1 MRRLAL
7 TAALTGLMLIP
18 FCGVSRAQDVRPLLD
33 RMDRLE
39 RDINQLQ
46 RQVYRPGSAAGAP
59 VPMAPVDS
67 SAALNAEVRFG
78 QIDDQMR
85 SLRGQLE
92 EANNGISQLRTRLE
106 KLVNDVDLRLSALER
121 PGDAPKEQAAN
132 VPPPPR
138 GAGNTTASVPP
149 PPRGASDPT
158 APASQSGN
166 LGTLSTTGSGAPTP
180 AAARGPGANVPA
192 GTAEEQYDYAIGLL
206 RSSKYPDA
214 EQALRSFIQ
223 KNPAHPMTANA
234 QYWLGETFYVRS
246 DFKDAAATFAEGYQ
260 KFPKSGKGPDYL
272 LKLGMSLGR
281 MGQKADA
288 CKAYQ
293 RLDRDF
299 PIVPQNIKDV
309 STGEKQKLAC

>member
-7 TAALTGLMLIP
+7 TAALTGLLIFP
-18 FCGVSRAQDVRPLLD
+18 LSGIGQAQDVRPLLD

-46 RQVYRPGSAAGAP
+46 RQVYRPGSAGAP
-59 VPMAPVDS
+59 VPMAPMDS
-67 SAALNAEVRFG
+67 SAVGLNAEVRFG

-85 SLRGQLE
+85 QLRGQLE
-92 EANNGISQLRTRLE
+92 EANNNITQLRSRLE
-106 KLVNDVDLRLSALER
+106 KLVNDVDLRLSALEH
-121 PGDAPKEQAAN
+121 PGETPKEQPTAAAS
-132 VPPPPR
+132 PPPR
-138 GAGNTTASVPP
+138 GAGNTAASVPP
-149 PPRGASDPT
+149 PPRGASDPS

-166 LGTLSTTGSGAPTP
+166 LGTLSSAGAGGNQ
-180 AAARGPGANVPA
+180 AARGPGG

-206 RSSKYPDA
+206 RSSNYPAA

-299 PIVPQNIKDV
+299 PTVPQNIKDV